1 VHDGEATRTSSA
13 RRLVGG
19 LRKMLSPRVL
29 IGLFGKLVIGCGAFI
44 NSRRW
49 LIGSL
54 LITGLLLAL
63 VLLTRPTPHVASNT
77 PGEPDIMFD
86 EVKKLPLD
94 SKMADSRFRPGT
106 GIEGRLP
113 GDELKSEG
121 RFTGLS
127 PNGTDSEE
135 GAKPREPMALTRRLD
150 AVRSRRARGA
160 WLKGTI
166 DPVAESAS
174 PGPAPKGSPPQVNF
188 PQQSALQTPGPV
200 LR

>member
-1 VHDGEATRTSSA
+1 MHDGETTRSSSA

-19 LRKMLSPRVL
+19 LRQTLSPRAL
-29 IGLFGKLVIGCGAFI
+29 TGLCGKLVIGCGAFI

-54 LITGLLLAL
+54 LITGVLLAL
-63 VLLTRPTPHVASNT
+63 VLHARPTPHVASNV
-77 PGEPDIMFD
+77 PGEPDIIFD
-86 EVKKLPLD
+86 EVKKLP
-94 SKMADSRFRPGT
+94 SGSNTADSRFRPGT
-106 GIEGRLP
+106 GVEGRFP

-135 GAKPREPMALTRRLD
+135 GGKPREPLALTRRLD

-160 WLKGTI
+160 WLTGTI
-166 DPVAESAS
+166 DSVAETAS
-174 PGPAPKGSPPQVNF
+174 PDAAPKRPLPQLNL
-188 PQQSALQTPGPV
+188 PQQSALQTPEPI